1 MESMEA
7 LQCFCCDQPNPAGAR
22 YCNDCG
28 TPLHLKPCKQCDAI
42 NDRPAMHCHQ
52 CGAEFAFPFAE
63 PTFEAPFAAAADF
76 VPADRSPSASGIT
89 TPRAASTIGANR
101 IPGVALMAGLVAAV
115 ALSAYYAYRPPLH
128 RVGASSLAGEGVVG
142 MTRPGGAPAAVASKP
157 EVATDSNLL
166 ARPQAANSAALPGL
180 PQSEFAVPPA
190 GKDAATLAQAGEV
203 SKPATRDASRP
214 SRPASSLPKHARS
227 ATPTVAKARPPARTR
242 APSSMLA
249 ERSPAPSALLIET
262 DSMLAQ
268 AHAQSPDVSVGPTP
282 PPAPARPREASPR
295 TVAATAQDHL
305 CQEGVEPRP
314 ACAIRT
320 LQKGN

>member
-1 MESMEA
+1 MVSMEA

-52 CGAEFAFPFAE
+52 CGAEFAFLFAE
-63 PTFEAPFAAAADF
+63 PTFEEPFAAAADF
-76 VPADRSPSASGIT
+76 VPADRSPGESRNIA
-89 TPRAASTIGANR
+89 PRGASTIGANR

-128 RVGASSLAGEGVVG
+128 RVGAPSLAGEGVVG
-142 MTRPGGAPAAVASKP
+142 MTRAPAAVVSKP
-157 EVATDSNLL
+157 VATDSSLL
-166 ARPQAANSAALPGL
+166 APPQAAISTALPGL
-180 PQSEFAVPPA
+180 PQSEFAVPSA
-190 GKDAATLAQAGEV
+190 GKDAATLAQQGEV
-203 SKPATRDASRP
+203 SELTTRDASRP
-214 SRPASSLPKHARS
+214 SRPASSLAKHARS
-227 ATPTVAKARPPARTR
+227 AATMGAKSRPPARTR
-242 APSSMLA
+242 PPSPMLA

-262 DSMLAQ
+262 DSMLAHAQ
-268 AHAQSPDVSVGPTP
+268 AQSPDQSVGLAP
-282 PPAPARPREASPR
+282 PPAPARPREAPR
-295 TVAATAQDHL
+295 TVAATAQDQ
-305 CQEGVEPRP
+305 CQEGVESTA